1 MDKIA
6 IALVFLSA
14 GLAGGYYLWALNGVG
29 EIEHALGKPI
39 PLPPQT
45 ASTTQ
50 SLEYSSLSES
60 EISRGIIGKWQS
72 LDDPEFTREFSVDTT
87 VTDMYEGSAF
97 ETIEGRWAVFTSPAG
112 EKPPFP
118 IPNGT
123 TYLRISMPE
132 ESLYFNVVDL
142 TKSSLILEYLDSKE
156 SLRFERAQ

>member
-39 PLPPQT
+39 PLPPHT
-45 ASTTQ
+45 SSTTDQ
-50 SLEYSSLSES
+50 LTQEILSES
-60 EISRGIIGKWQS
+60 DISRGIIGKWES
-72 LDDPEFTREFSVDTT
+72 VDDPTFTREFSVDTT
-87 VTDMYEGSAF
+87 VTDTYEGTAP
-97 ETIEGRWAVFTSPAG
+97 EKIEGRWAVFTSPAG

-118 IPNGT
+118 IAKGV

-132 ESLYFNVVDL
+132 EALYFAVVAV
-142 TKSSLILEYLDSKE
+142 TKNTLVLEYLDTG
-156 SLRFERAQ
+156 ERLTFRR

>member
-39 PLPPQT
+39 PLPPLS

-50 SLEYSSLSES
+50 TLEQSSLSES
-60 EISRGIIGKWQS
+60 EISRGIIGVWQS
-72 LDDPEFTREFSVDTT
+72 ADDPSFTREFSVDAT
-87 VTDMYEGSAF
+87 VTDTYDGVAP
-97 ETIEGRWAVFTSPAG
+97 ETIEGRWAVFTSPTG

-118 IPNGT
+118 IGKGI

-132 ESLYFNVVDL
+132 EAMYFNVTKL
-142 TKSSLILEYLDSKE
+142 TEKEIELTYLDSGE
-156 SLRFERAQ
+156 LVSFQRVR